1 MTNKEDIVMTF
12 GGDTRL
18 ACKNTLPTPKQIA
31 KSVCFRKEIDWKIW
45 ARNACVRERDF
56 ETEVFDSEREQLHH
70 AASICRELYEIQK
83 GRKSITLHAWRRGTK
98 TGLFILRF
106 HGREDCAMN
115 LNNWKIYELWCAR
128 CDKER
133 WV

>member
-1 MTNKEDIVMTF
+1 MNREE
-12 GGDTRL
+12 
-18 ACKNTLPTPKQIA
+18 NIA
-31 KSVCFRKEIDWKIW
+31 KSVCFRKEIDWKIY
-45 ARNACVRERDF
+45 AGSAGGVCVREFEVGRD
-56 ETEVFDSEREQLHH
+56 EFDSEREQLHH
-70 AASICRELYEIQK
+70 AVSICRDLYEIKK
-83 GRKSITLHAWRRGTK
+83 GRNVTLHAWRRGTK